1 MSSTGM
7 DVKSLKLGGKY
18 KIGKKL
24 GSGAFGEVYLATDLK
39 TGEEAALKI
48 ESNKTKHPQLIYEA
62 KLLRMM
68 KGKGIPDMKGVIIE
82 GDYNIM
88 IMQLLGPSLEELFNY
103 CKRLFTLK
111 TVLMLAIQMLERI
124 ELVQT
129 NHFIHRD
136 MKPDNF
142 LIGHKKPSYIYL
154 VDSGLAK
161 RFRNPK
167 TGEHIPWK
175 EGKNLTGTARYASL
189 STHLGY
195 EQSRRDDLEGLGYVL
210 MYFLK
215 GKLPWQ
221 GLPGRNKKE
230 KYERIKEKKKS
241 TSIESLCDN
250 FPSEFVKYFTYCRN
264 LQFEDKPCI
273 SDLRKLFKHLMKKKE
288 YEYDYKFDWI
298 LRKQKHKEIGNN
310 TEDYKKKLLE
320 KLEED
325 KNMKKRKRKDEED
338 EEMKE

>member
-1 MSSTGM
+1 MEI
-7 DVKSLKLGGKY
+7 KSLKLGGKY

-24 GSGAFGEVYLATDLK
+24 GSGAFGEVYLATDTK
-39 TGEEAALKI
+39 TDEEVALKI

-103 CKRLFTLK
+103 CKRMFSLK
-111 TVLMLAIQMLERI
+111 TVLMMAIQMLERI
-124 ELVQT
+124 ELVQN

-142 LIGHKKPSYIYL
+142 LIGHKKPAHIYL
-154 VDSGLAK
+154 VDFGLAK

-230 KYERIKEKKKS
+230 KYDKIKEKKKS
-241 TSIESLCDN
+241 TTIESLCEGYAN
-250 FPSEFVKYFTYCRN
+250 EFVKFFTYCRN

-273 SDLRKLFKHLMKKKE
+273 SDLRKLFKHLMKKE
-288 YEYDYKFDWI
+288 GYEYDYQFDWI
-298 LRKQKHKEIGNN
+298 VKKARIKEI
-310 TEDYKKKLLE
+310 TPAEDYKKKLME
-320 KLEED
+320 KLEEKGD
-325 KNMKKRKRKDEED
+325 KKKRPGEEEED
-338 EEMKE
+338 N